1 MDLSSDI
8 WCQICGTSTNISRI
22 RRPDEPFEASWCAD
36 DLEWSGEPL
45 HATYV
50 PAIAD
55 EAEECRNCLAATVA
69 DGFYSDSGSYFS
81 DDGSCE
87 VESFEYATPPD
98 SETDHFDGE
107 DEHPRQNIPAGEPR
121 YMTDRSDEGFVRS
134 QDTYHR
140 FLSSLPGPTARRS
153 EALRPLTSLE
163 QQSYGEYEHIAG
175 KDCRSNSG
183 YNGHRISAEEM
194 KGCTTVQFLVP
205 KTASWRPEEDDE
217 DFERCGD
224 FHLSGLTDHLRRRD
238 ARLGSVFPPRHGCR
252 APEAENCLWWP
263 GQAGAAA
270 MPFHPYCLEVYK
282 RASLRRWGAVDM
294 KALMAWFRLDGN
306 PLHFMEEFPRHEAVH
321 RGRQKQWRHIAGD
334 EWLAANPC
342 FVPDLEPILSSVQTR
357 CSAGLGMQSVEHAE
371 PRVADCFVPMPAE
384 LRMGILSH
392 LSGRDVASTCLA
404 SGAFRRLPQS
414 FFRKLLLRDMPW
426 LWEAWCPLP
435 LSCWATTTR
444 SELEIR
450 HESWDRQ
457 QRDIEEWQIP
467 VLEEEGGRNGGN
479 EAAIVALRA
488 RLAAIEEEKAEFHRS
503 KGACLLPM
511 DETDW
516 LRLYVEMARRC
527 DSLKG
532 IRNRA
537 RIWADCEHILARI
550 EIHRAEGRTGSEG
563 VVDPDEVC
571 RAFFRAYPELARPIV
586 PRIG

>member
-1 MDLSSDI
+1 MDLPSDI

-22 RRPDEPFEASWCAD
+22 RQSDEPFEASWCAA
-36 DLEWSGEPL
+36 DLEWSDDLL
-45 HATYV
+45 HATYA

-55 EAEECRNCLAATVA
+55 EAEECRNCLAATVE
-69 DGFYSDSGSYFS
+69 DGFYSDSGSYYS

-87 VESFEYATPPD
+87 VEPFEYAKPPD
-98 SETDHFDGE
+98 SEIDSLDGE
-107 DEHPRQNIPAGEPR
+107 DEDSGQNIPASEPR
-121 YMTDRSDEGFVRS
+121 YTTDRPDNDPVRS

-140 FLSSLPGPTARRS
+140 VLSSLLGPTARRS
-153 EALRPLTSLE
+153 EALRPLTSPE
-163 QQSYGEYEHIAG
+163 QQSHGEHEHIAG
-175 KDCRSNSG
+175 KDCRSNRG

-205 KTASWRPEEDDE
+205 KTASWRPEADDE
-217 DFERCGD
+217 GFERRGD

-282 RASLRRWGAVDM
+282 RASLLRWGAVDIQ
-294 KALMAWFRLDGN
+294 ALMAWFRLDGN
-306 PLHFMEEFPRHEAVH
+306 PLHFMEQFPRHEAVH

-357 CSAGLGMQSVEHAE
+357 CSARLGMQSVENDE
-371 PRVADCFVPMPAE
+371 PRVADCFAPLPTE

-404 SGAFRRLPQS
+404 SRAFRRLPQT

-435 LSCWATTTR
+435 LSFWATTTR
-444 SELEIR
+444 SELETR

-467 VLEEEGGRNGGN
+467 VLEEEGDQNGGN
-479 EAAIVALRA
+479 KAAIAALRT

-503 KGACLLPM
+503 KGTCLLPM

-537 RIWADCEHILARI
+537 RVWADCEHILARI

-563 VVDPDEVC
+563 VVDPDEIC